1 MQVHKQQINLLEENE
16 KELAKKNVS
25 NLKVL
30 RMLTDKCHSQE
41 AMIVELEEK
50 FNELSELNAFKDE
63 DLRALKSEL
72 YIYYFIV
79 DPLFKVVNFYL
90 LLLTESNY
98 HKLKLIVKL
107 LPNGSKYLK
116 KSSTRIEE
124 LGLRLKIYSKKL
136 SMLSLYRYR

>member
-63 DLRALKSEL
+63 DLRALKTEL
-72 YIYYFIV
+72 YISYFIA
-79 DPLFKVVNFYL
+79 DPLFKVSNFICSY
-90 LLLTESNY
+90 
-98 HKLKLIVKL
+98 
-107 LPNGSKYLK
+107 
-116 KSSTRIEE
+116 
-124 LGLRLKIYSKKL
+124 
-136 SMLSLYRYR
+136 

>member
-63 DLRALKSEL
+63 DLRAMKSEL
-72 YIYYFIV
+72 YIFYFIV
-79 DPLFKVVNFYL
+79 DLLFKVANFYL
-90 LLLTESNY
+90 FLLTESNF
-98 HKLKLIVKL
+98 HKLKPIVKR

-116 KSSTRIEE
+116 KSSMRIEE
-124 LGLRLKIYSKKL
+124 LGLRLKIYSKKR

>member
-63 DLRALKSEL
+63 DLRAMKSEL
-72 YIYYFIV
+72 YIFYFIV
-79 DPLFKVVNFYL
+79 HLLFKVANFYL
-90 LLLTESNY
+90 FLLTESNF

-124 LGLRLKIYSKKL
+124 LGLR
-136 SMLSLYRYR
+136 